1 MKAESTQNG
10 QRTDSIQPK
19 PEIPDPARPSPEKER
34 KSPDLNATRTG
45 DPDKVLKS
53 FGLFLASFLSLVS
66 LPSLSQSNL
75 SFNGYVKY
83 LSMYYHPE
91 TEIPGIEASHL
102 SSQLVHNRFNFE
114 WYATRHLTVNLE
126 IRNRL
131 FLGQIVKKF
140 PDYKKFVDVDHGY
153 FDLSAVTETTD
164 NWILHTMI
172 DRASLEYYR
181 GKWLVKAGRQRINW
195 GINLVWNPNDIFN
208 TFSYFDFD
216 YEERPG
222 TDAVKIQYYTG
233 VTSSAQL
240 VYKIGKDANQM
251 ALAGMYRFSRWNY
264 DIQFLGGWVGLDY
277 VVGCGWAGDIKGGG
291 FRGEISWFAPRE
303 KESESREAL
312 VASISGDYTLKN
324 SLYLHTGILFNSH
337 GTTGPAGGRSFFNM
351 DISAKQ
357 LSYAKYSL
365 FGQVSYPF
373 SPLISGNFSG
383 MVNPCD
389 GSLFLGPALT
399 WSLGNNLELMATGQ
413 LFMGDEDT
421 EFGNLGQ
428 AIYGRLKW
436 AF

>member
-1 MKAESTQNG
+1 
-10 QRTDSIQPK
+10 
-19 PEIPDPARPSPEKER
+19 
-34 KSPDLNATRTG
+34 LN
-45 DPDKVLKS
+45 S
-53 FGLFLASFLSLVS
+53 FGLFLASFLL
-66 LPSLSQSNL
+66 LAAFPGLSQPDL
-75 SFNGYVKY
+75 AFNGYVKF

-91 TEIPGIEASHL
+91 TRIPGIEASHL
-102 SSQLVHNRFNFE
+102 SSQLIHNRFNFE
-114 WYATRHLTVNLE
+114 WYATSHLTANLE

-140 PDYKKFVDVDHGY
+140 PNYKEFIDVDHGY
-153 FDLSAVTETTD
+153 FDLSAVIVTTD
-164 NWILHTMI
+164 NWFLHTMI

-181 GKWLVKAGRQRINW
+181 GNWLVKAGRQRINW

-233 VTSSAQL
+233 VTSSAEL
-240 VYKIGKDANQM
+240 VYKMGANTDQM
-251 ALAGMYRFSRWNY
+251 ALAGMYRFSKWSY
-264 DIQFLGGWVGLDY
+264 DIQFLGGWVGPDY
-277 VVGCGWAGDIKGGG
+277 MAGFGWAGDIRGGG
-291 FRGEISWFAPRE
+291 FRGEISWFTPRE
-303 KESESREAL
+303 EKSASREAL
-312 VASISGDYTLKN
+312 VASISGDYTCKN
-324 SLYLHTGILFNSH
+324 SLYLHAGFLFNSH

-357 LSYAKYSL
+357 LSFAKYSL

-373 SPLISGNFSG
+373 TPLISGNVTG
-383 MVNPCD
+383 MINPCD
-389 GSLFLGPALT
+389 GSFFLGPTLT
-399 WSLGNNLELMATGQ
+399 WSLGNNLELMANGQ
-413 LFMGDEDT
+413 IFLGEEGT